1 LAAGIEAPT
10 KTSPVGGRSRNV
22 RELELENVRS
32 DLYYYLRTK
41 NDLFSSEFG
50 KVVADAATFTE
61 AVARHG
67 VEVVF
72 GLAAHANVQ
81 PDRPFMEVAEALVD
95 HQIRF
100 VRQRDRDLVRKSML
114 EAYIYIAGP
123 RYVLEPVRKT
133 RFVQSL
139 RRSEP
144 KKFAALLFYL
154 HLYNLISAL
163 IQDDLRTRVSNVKS
177 FQLYLLKVET
187 ICRDIVKEAVKV
199 PGVITDESWT
209 TEVIR
214 NVERQLHPPFIPTK
228 SRNLLM
234 GTGLRK

>member
-1 LAAGIEAPT
+1 LAAGIEAPDKNLART
-10 KTSPVGGRSRNV
+10 REEQNV
-22 RELELENVRS
+22 RELELENVRI

-41 NDLFSSEFG
+41 NDLLSSEFG
-50 KVVADAATFTE
+50 KVVADATTFTE

-67 VEVVF
+67 VEVMF
-72 GLAAHANVQ
+72 GLVGHANVQ
-81 PDRPFMEVAEALVD
+81 PDRPFVEVAEALVD

-100 VRQRDRDLVRKSML
+100 VRQRDRDMAKKSLL
-114 EAYIYIAGP
+114 EAYTYIAGP

-144 KKFAALLFYL
+144 RKFAALLFFL

-163 IQDDLRTRVSNVKS
+163 IQDDLRTSVSNVTS

-187 ICRDIVKEAVKV
+187 ICRDIVEEAVKV

-209 TEVIR
+209 REVIR

-228 SRNLLM
+228 SRNPLM